1 VPRCAGN
8 GIVGIPRAGRR
19 NDGLISISVAMAL
32 YNAARFIR
40 AQLNSIPARTVPPAG
55 PVVTYDGSRDN
66 ARTSLAAFA
75 QTALFPMHSAYAKRT
90 QWIFGHIAA
99 LVDFSCLIAPRQLLD
114 ALIHARTAPL
124 AHRLWPG
131 RPL

>member
-1 VPRCAGN
+1 
-8 GIVGIPRAGRR
+8 
-19 NDGLISISVAMAL
+19 LISTSVAP

-40 AQLNSIPARTVPPAG
+40 AQLNSISAQTVLSAEL
-55 PVVTYDGSRDN
+55 VVTDDGSSDN

-75 QTALFPMHSAYAKRT
+75 QTALFSIHSAYAKRT
-90 QWIFGHIAA
+90 QWILGHIAA
-99 LVDFSCLIAPRQLLD
+99 LVDFSCLIGPRQLLG
-114 ALIHARTAPL
+114 ALTHARTAPL